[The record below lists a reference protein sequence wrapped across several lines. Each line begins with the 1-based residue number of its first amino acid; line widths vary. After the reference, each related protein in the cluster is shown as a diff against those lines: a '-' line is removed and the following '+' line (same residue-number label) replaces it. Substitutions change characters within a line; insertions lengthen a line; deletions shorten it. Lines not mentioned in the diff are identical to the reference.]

1 MKKILKY
8 VIAVVMFLTVGIGFM
23 PILSLGVVELSVA
36 DIIKIGFGGRSDG
49 SIVEEVQTLLREYVS
64 DYSYYLLILMLGILF
79 AAAMTAA
86 LSNKNA
92 YRASLIC
99 QVVINL
105 FAGIM
110 FFQMTDKIRSIR
122 DVIDFFG
129 MGDYIYVI
137 STPAIIWV
145 VVYVIILFLTSYGL
159 LLKEDDTAP
168 APGDIIEESF
178 HHVRNPRENTPQ
190 QKSKEQMYLD
200 RIQELEAQKSRK
212 PKRQAMIDKAP
223 ENPVREED
231 TVADTVADTARLVMP
246 GKVPKAAEKPNPD
259 FQGAIVG
266 KNGIYQSKAYMLK
279 DRIPVYFCGQKQPVV
294 TTRSTGGEGLAKV
307 YYVAEYQEYC
317 VIPMGMKKVFLES
330 GQPLGATREYYL
342 PRGTE
347 IYLED
352 NRFRFLLA

>member
-92 YRASLIC
+92 YLASLIC

-137 STPAIIWV
+137 STPAIVWV
-145 VVYVIILFLTSYGL
+145 VVYVIILFLTSYGI
-159 LLKEDDTAP
+159 LLKEEDTAQV
-168 APGDIIEESF
+168 PGDIIEESF

-212 PKRQAMIDKAP
+212 PKRQVMIDKVP
-223 ENPVREED
+223 ENHMREE
-231 TVADTVADTARLVMP
+231 DTVADTARLVMP
-246 GKVPKAAEKPNPD
+246 GKVPKAAEKTNQD

-266 KNGIYQSKAYMLK
+266 KSGIYHSKAYMMK
-279 DRIPVYFCGQKQPVV
+279 DRIPVYFCGHKQPFV

>member
-1 MKKILKY
+1 M
-8 VIAVVMFLTVGIGFM
+8 
-23 PILSLGVVELSVA
+23 
-36 DIIKIGFGGRSDG
+36 
-49 SIVEEVQTLLREYVS
+49 
-64 DYSYYLLILMLGILF
+64 
-79 AAAMTAA
+79 
-86 LSNKNA
+86 
-92 YRASLIC
+92 
-99 QVVINL
+99 
-105 FAGIM
+105 
-110 FFQMTDKIRSIR
+110 
-122 DVIDFFG
+122 
-129 MGDYIYVI
+129 
-137 STPAIIWV
+137 
-145 VVYVIILFLTSYGL
+145 
-159 LLKEDDTAP
+159 
-168 APGDIIEESF
+168 
-178 HHVRNPRENTPQ
+178 
-190 QKSKEQMYLD
+190 
-200 RIQELEAQKSRK
+200 
-212 PKRQAMIDKAP
+212 
-223 ENPVREED
+223 REED

-266 KNGIYQSKAYMLK
+266 KSGIYQSKAYMLK